1 MRKPNNWENVKES
14 VEFEKLP
21 LGAYVCKILQASV
34 ADLRNGGQQLAVL
47 FDISEGEWA
56 KFFTEDFNAQKQS
69 SKFDPKWKGV
79 LRLFLPNEDGSEN
92 DEWTKSTL
100 KGFINAVEASN
111 QGFTFDWDERT
122 LKGKYI
128 GIIFRNEEWQNS
140 ESGNTGW
147 SVRPF
152 KGISVSKVR
161 SGDYKLPNDKP
172 LKNKVSSSVA
182 PTFTEEDCGDG
193 DLPWN

>member
-1 MRKPNNWENVKES
+1 MKKPNGWENVKES

-34 ADLRNGGQQLAVL
+34 VDLRNGGQQLAVL

-56 KFFTEDFNAQKQS
+56 KFFTEDFNAQKKN
-69 SKFDPKWKGV
+69 SKYDPKWKGV
-79 LRLFLPNEDGSEN
+79 LKLFLPKDDGSEA

-100 KGFINAVEASN
+100 KGFFNAVEASN
-111 QGFTFDWDERT
+111 QGYTFNWDETT
-122 LKGKYI
+122 LKGKYV
-128 GIIFRNEEWQNS
+128 GIIFRNEEWQND
-140 ESGNTGW
+140 SGDTGW

-152 KGISVSKVR
+152 KGTSVYKVR
-161 SGDYKLPNDKP
+161 SGDYKLPKDKP
-172 LKNKVSSSVA
+172 IKIKQISAES
-182 PTFTEEDCGDG
+182 TFAEANDSNDG